1 MCEFRNALMMVGSA
15 CQGGELDC
23 KSDFWSLFFG
33 STKGTTHILVVVG
46 DSYR

>member
-1 MCEFRNALMMVGSA
+1 MCEFRNALMKVVSE
-15 CQGGELDC
+15 CQGDELDL

-46 DSYR
+46 DSYK